1 MLIVYYI
8 LGIIVSALILL
19 FTISLENKQKKEKLL
34 KKIRTA
40 KSEIPIIQ
48 HWDEESMLTL
58 FQQRFFLA
66 SIMTLGI
73 LTFVLF
79 EYLI

>member
-8 LGIIVSALILL
+8 LGIIISTLILL
-19 FTISLENKQKKEKLL
+19 FTVSLEKKEKRDKLL
-34 KKIRTA
+34 KRIKKFKSKI
-40 KSEIPIIQ
+40 PLVQ
-48 HWDEESMLTL
+48 HWDEESMLRL

-66 SIMTLGI
+66 SIMTLVI

-79 EYLI
+79 KYLI